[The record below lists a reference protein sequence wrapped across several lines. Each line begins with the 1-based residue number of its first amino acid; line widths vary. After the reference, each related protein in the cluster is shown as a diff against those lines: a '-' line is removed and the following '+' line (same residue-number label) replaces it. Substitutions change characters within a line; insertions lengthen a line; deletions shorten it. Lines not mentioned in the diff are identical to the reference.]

1 MICDTYFMMASL
13 YLILSLSM
21 YEICCHNIATL
32 NSESKYQLILS
43 LLYPYVLLQL
53 PVTPVADSF
62 KFTTPKLLKLTQ
74 DGVGK

>member
-32 NSESKYQLILS
+32 NSESKCQLILS